1 MRLFVI
7 ARHAESLLNV
17 ERIVSGDPGRVVEL
31 TEDGREQARF
41 LALQVANVPFD
52 LCLHTRFDRT
62 RRTAELVLGERDV
75 PLDVEPLLDD
85 VDVGELEGKPMD
97 EYRAWKRMH
106 ARRDRFPGGESLDEA
121 ARRYARGYRALVA
134 REAGTVLVICHEI
147 PVRYALNAAAGSDSL
162 DGPLRGVPNA
172 RPFLFDE
179 QALERAAA
187 RIEALSS

>member
-17 ERIVSGDPGRVVEL
+17 ERIVSGDPGRLVEL